1 MFSKAQERA
10 GLLRGAQDSMTVSD
24 RNVFD
29 QLPPMPTPDREA
41 MLWESI
47 VGAQASKDRL
57 PRLGQHP

>member
-1 MFSKAQERA
+1 
-10 GLLRGAQDSMTVSD
+10 MTVSD

-47 VGAQASKDRL
+47 VGAQAKS
-57 PRLGQHP
+57 